1 MGKKKALIVI
11 AHKLLIGVYSV
22 LQHRE
27 GYKDLGS
34 GYLSQ
39 LKGQHLV
46 SYHKKRLEK
55 LGYKVDLAAV
65 A

>member
-11 AHKLLIGVYSV
+11 AHKLLISIYQV
-22 LQHRE
+22 LRHRE

-34 GYLSQ
+34 DYLSQ
-39 LKGQHLV
+39 LKGKSTL
-46 SYHKKRLEK
+46 SYYKKRLES
-55 LGYKVDLAAV
+55 LGYKFTLQEV